1 MRRRKKKE
9 EKRKKK
15 GKRKEKYSRN
25 LFFSLLPSFFFPL
38 FYYFQLKTSLEYRR
52 IPLTRAKSV
61 KEFLLGAH
69 THTHTHTHART
80 HARTNTRTHAYRFR
94 ESPVSSFS
102 FIPREF
108 FSLYRASR
116 TDRSTL
122 VNRFLHRR
130 DFRFNAAGN
139 LRGGRMR
146 TNRRLPTT
154 IRKSKSKIEQKN
166 YPRHKSSSRILRSR
180 TGNGGVTTTRPT
192 RPEINQFLVN

>member
-80 HARTNTRTHAYRFR
+80 HAQIHAHTHTDFESRRSHLSPLFLENFFR
-94 ESPVSSFS
+94 YIE
-102 FIPREF
+102 PREPIDQLWWIVF
-108 FSLYRASR
+108 C
-116 TDRSTL
+116 TDAIS
-122 VNRFLHRR
+122 
-130 DFRFNAAGN
+130 G
-139 LRGGRMR
+139 
-146 TNRRLPTT
+146 
-154 IRKSKSKIEQKN
+154 S
-166 YPRHKSSSRILRSR
+166 
-180 TGNGGVTTTRPT
+180 T
-192 RPEINQFLVN
+192 RPETYEEGEWGRTDDSRRRSVNRNRRSSRKIIRVTNPPLESSGREPETEAWQQLGQLGQRLISFW

>member
-1 MRRRKKKE
+1 MSK
-9 EKRKKK
+9 
-15 GKRKEKYSRN
+15 S
-25 LFFSLLPSFFFPL
+25 FS
-38 FYYFQLKTSLEYRR
+38 
-52 IPLTRAKSV
+52 SV
-61 KEFLLGAH
+61 HTH

-80 HARTNTRTHAYRFR
+80 HAQIHAHTHTDF
-94 ESPVSSFS
+94 ESRRSQSFS